1 MIKTTIAAGLI
12 ACAALAFA
20 APAVAETAAAAAPA
34 PVPAAKLN
42 TADTSIGELIDNAAA
57 KAVLDK
63 HMPGFSG
70 NPQVEMARGMTLRA
84 IQPMVPDQIKVETLD
99 KIDADLAKL

>member
-1 MIKTTIAAGLI
+1 MYKTKVAAALL
-12 ACAALAFA
+12 ALAPLAFA
-20 APAVAETAAAAAPA
+20 TTASAQAAPAAAA
-34 PVPAAKLN
+34 KLSTGDTTIGDLLDN
-42 TADTSIGELIDNAAA
+42 TAA
-57 KAVLDK
+57 KAVLDA

-84 IQPMVPDQIKVETLD
+84 VQPMVPDMIKVETLD